1 MAKRRKTA
9 LQKNRDRLNRQI
21 RKAERRGYR
30 FEAAF
35 KEKIK
40 TASVQQ
46 LSHWRGDY
54 IYRYGER
61 DFVNPKTGEIET
73 VRGLDARRRER
84 LEASKRGGRELWRKQ
99 HPEPAMAEPEQEE
112 ALRDEEEEER
122 RREEEAQQRKE
133 EERSAEEA
141 RANIIINNIKE
152 VLRQP
157 SNQSRSKRVS
167 EESDYL
173 SADLIKR
180 IDEESSTFD
189 GKIALAD
196 RIRKNMDAL
205 EVQIDRM
212 KWDSEQDS
220 VTNAYNGVLEIISD
234 TVGFSINDDFFQV
247 LEDSMW

>member
-21 RKAERRGYR
+21 REAERRGYR

-73 VRGLDARRRER
+73 VRGLEARRRER
-84 LEASKRGGRELWRKQ
+84 LEASKRGGQERWRKQ
-99 HPEPAMAEPEQEE
+99 RSEPVMAEPEQEE
-112 ALRDEEEEER
+112 QRDEVEER
-122 RREEEAQQRKE
+122 RREEEEQQRQE
-133 EERSAEEA
+133 EERRAEEA
-141 RANIIINNIKE
+141 RANIIINNIKDL
-152 VLRQP
+152 LRQP

-189 GKIALAD
+189 GKIALAG

-212 KWDSEQDS
+212 KWDSDQDS
-220 VTNAYNGVLEIISD
+220 VTNAYNGVLEIIAD
-234 TVGFSINDDFFQV
+234 TVSFSINDDFFQA

>member
-1 MAKRRKTA
+1 MAKNRKKTA

-21 RKAERRGYR
+21 REAERRGYR
-30 FEAAF
+30 FEGAF

-40 TASVQQ
+40 TATVQQ

-61 DFVNPKTGEIET
+61 DFVNEKTGEIET
-73 VRGLDARRRER
+73 VRGLEARRRER
-84 LEASKRGGRELWRKQ
+84 LEASKRGGQERWRKQ
-99 HPEPAMAEPEQEE
+99 RPEPAMPEPEQEPQTLE
-112 ALRDEEEEER
+112 DEER
-122 RREEEAQQRKE
+122 RREEEEQQRQEE
-133 EERSAEEA
+133 EERRKEEA

-152 VLRQP
+152 LLRQP

-167 EESDYL
+167 EEADYL
-173 SADLIKR
+173 SQDLIKR
-180 IDEESSTFD
+180 IDEESSTYD
-189 GKIALAD
+189 GKINLAG
-196 RIRKNMDAL
+196 RIRENMDAL

-212 KWDSEQDS
+212 KWDSDQDS

-234 TVGFSINDDFFQV
+234 TVGFSINDDFFQA